1 MAKKSDPGL
10 GTLYNSEIKR
20 MINPDGSYNIRRRG
34 ALRGIKDLYKYL
46 IELSW
51 WMFLLHT
58 LFYYLVINSI
68 FSVLYLMVGIDGI
81 SGTNP
86 DIPDFFDAFFFS
98 VQTFT
103 SVGYGTMSPMSF
115 ATNVVGTIESYAG
128 LMSIA
133 LITGLLYG
141 RFSRPRAKIAFSDNI
156 LITPYKD
163 GEAMMFKMVNKRDS
177 TLLSTEVKVI
187 LFMDKGGGDA
197 NQFNKEFH
205 RLELELEQIHFFP
218 LSWTIVHAITDDSPF
233 KGMTVTDLKN
243 RNAEVLVLVE
253 AFDETHSQS
262 VKEKKGYSG
271 DKWLEGYK
279 FDRNFR
285 ASKKDGTL
293 ELFINELDNVI
304 PVETDKA

>member
-10 GTLYNSEIKR
+10 GTLYNREIKR
-20 MINPDGSYNIRRRG
+20 MVNPDGSYNLRRRG
-34 ALRGIKDLYKYL
+34 ALRGIRDLYKYL

-51 WMFLLHT
+51 WMFLLYA
-58 LFYYLVINSI
+58 LLYYLVINCI
-68 FSVLYLMVGIDGI
+68 FSVLYLLVGVDGI
-81 SGTNP
+81 SGINR

-103 SVGYGTMSPMSF
+103 SVGYGTMSPTSF
-115 ATNVVGTIESYAG
+115 ATNLVGTLESFAG

-141 RFSRPRAKIAFSDNI
+141 RFSRPTAKIAFSKNI

-163 GEAMMFKMVNKRDS
+163 GQAMMFKMVNKRDS
-177 TLLSTEVKVI
+177 TLLSAEVKVI
-187 LFMDKGGGDA
+187 LFMDKGGEDA

-205 RLELELEQIHFFP
+205 RLDLELEQIHFFP
-218 LSWTIVHAITDDSPF
+218 LSWTIVHAITEDSPF
-233 KGMTVTDLKN
+233 WGMTVDDLRK
-243 RNAEVLVLVE
+243 RNAEVLILVE

-262 VKEKKGYSG
+262 VKEKKGYGS
-271 DKWLEGYK
+271 DQWLEGYK

-285 ASKKDGTL
+285 ASEVDGVL
-293 ELFINELDNVI
+293 ELHINELDNVVPI
-304 PVETDKA
+304 D